1 MNVTAKLWVELV
13 LWVIATIIILILL
26 DQSPDGFNNFP
37 RWQNVTWV
45 NWGCLFFAIHGVE
58 KTWRKL

>member
-1 MNVTAKLWVELV
+1 LV

-45 NWGCLFFAIHGVE
+45 NWFCLFFAIHGVE